1 MRGLRSLLFVRFG
14 IIVIIAA
21 HVDVFVV
28 DGSVFSVL
36 NVGVVVV
43 VAIVVFIVVIL
54 PQPKT
59 ILLLTLL
66 FRSEHLDQKVQPT
79 LFSI

>member
-1 MRGLRSLLFVRFG
+1 MVAL
-14 IIVIIAA
+14 
-21 HVDVFVV
+21 
-28 DGSVFSVL
+28 
-36 NVGVVVV
+36 VGVVVV

-66 FRSEHLDQKVQPT
+66 FRSEHLDQKVQQT